1 MSFVKKEGAKKRKI
15 GFDAALSVTEM
26 KEMYSLDEDG
36 LEIVDMDES
45 RKRRKWRTKKKR
57 STMRL

>member
-1 MSFVKKEGAKKRKI
+1 
-15 GFDAALSVTEM
+15 
-26 KEMYSLDEDG
+26 MYSLDEDG